1 MPSLEKAY
9 SLYLCLLPIFL
20 LGCLLFSY
28 IELYELFAYCEIFYL
43 LLININLND
52 YLIQLQN
59 NFKYVWKNWIC

>member
-9 SLYLCLLPIFL
+9 SNSLLPIFL

-28 IELYELFAYCEIFYL
+28 IDLYELFADCENFYL